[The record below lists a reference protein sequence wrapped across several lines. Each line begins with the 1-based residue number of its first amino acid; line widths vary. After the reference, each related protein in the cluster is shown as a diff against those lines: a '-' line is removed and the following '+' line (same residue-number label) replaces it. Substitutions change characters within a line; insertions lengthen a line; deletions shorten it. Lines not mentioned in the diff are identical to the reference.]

1 MVITLKGVDM
11 SVDNTI
17 LEYISK
23 FSDEMED
30 DNYANYNNGRTR
42 IFVNLDNLSDDIID
56 RLQKDN
62 PNADIEMSG
71 KIIK

>member
-1 MVITLKGVDM
+1 MNILKGVDM

-17 LEYISK
+17 LKYISK

-30 DNYANYNNGRTR
+30 DDYADYNNGRTR

-62 PNADIEMSG
+62 PNADIEMAG
-71 KIIK
+71 KIIE